1 MASHFG
7 DAAQHF
13 AGLRCIAF
21 DLLHEAVL
29 ASHAAL
35 SPEHA
40 TDGSTQ
46 SSSDSPSPDDCEQL
60 VHRLLRLLDSESS
73 AVEACFAVRAHHL
86 IRRRSAVTKALSSA
100 ACKLHDLQNRVLKS
114 SSSRHSR
121 VRSPS
126 FSETRCDAAATL
138 LAYARLNTEA
148 LRLLVETLDAVHG
161 TKSGRVWL
169 SARQH
174 SLSFLG
180 GHAVDELLALT
191 IAPVSS
197 RAPFDAAAAAAALDE
212 AFVTCPICFDVM
224 WNPVALPCAHRYS
237 TLLISITIAVT

>member
-1 MASHFG
+1 M
-7 DAAQHF
+7 
-13 AGLRCIAF
+13 AF

-29 ASHAAL
+29 ASHAP

-40 TDGSTQ
+40 TAGTQ
-46 SSSDSPSPDDCEQL
+46 PSPDDCEQL
-60 VHRLLRLLDSESS
+60 VRRLLRLLDSESS

-86 IRRRSAVTKALSSA
+86 IRRRSAVTRALSSA
-100 ACKLHDLQNRVLKS
+100 ACKLHDLQNSVFKS
-114 SSSRHSR
+114 SSSRHNR

-126 FSETRCDAAATL
+126 FTETRCYAAATL

-169 SARQH
+169 STRQH

-180 GHAVDELLALT
+180 GHAVDELIALT

-212 AFVTCPICFDVM
+212 SFVTCPLCFDVM

-237 TLLISITIAVT
+237 TAYCYYHLLT